1 MPDESENKEQA
12 IAAEAVR
19 SAAAPKAEASP
30 APKARGKKT
39 KVTKRVSSGRVY
51 IQATY
56 NNTAVTITDLHGDV
70 LAWST
75 SGHMGFRGAKK
86 ATPYA
91 AGIVIRDVSDK
102 VKAMGLEEIH
112 VLVRG
117 VGQGRDG
124 ALRALHAQGFSVL
137 SIRDLTPI
145 PHNGPRACKPRRV

>member
-1 MPDESENKEQA
+1 MSEKPAKKEEAKVEDKAKAKPRAKKNKVA
-12 IAAEAVR
+12 
-19 SAAAPKAEASP
+19 KH
-30 APKARGKKT
+30 
-39 KVTKRVSSGRVY
+39 VTSGRVY

-56 NNTAVTITDLHGDV
+56 NNTVVTITDLQGNV

-75 SGHMGFRGAKK
+75 SGHMGFRGPKK

-91 AGIVIRDVSDK
+91 AGMVVKDVADK
-102 VKAMGLEEIH
+102 VKEMGMVEVHTLIK
-112 VLVRG
+112 G

-137 SIRDLTPI
+137 SIRDITPI